1 MDKILTSEAL
11 IRFSDCDPMGHL
23 NNMRYLDYFLNARED
38 QLKQYACFDIYQHIK
53 KTGQIWVM
61 FQNKITYLKP
71 VFYNHTVLISSRII
85 GMSKKSIKVE
95 MQMKDAGTGDLK
107 CVLWMIAVYFDTLR
121 NQSAEHQPEIEAM
134 LQQYLSPVV
143 QQTFDER
150 VKYLQEKY
158 RTN

>member
-1 MDKILTSEAL
+1 MDKVLTSEAL

-38 QLKQYACFDIYQHIK
+38 HLKKYADFDIYAHVK

-71 VFYNHTVLISSRII
+71 VFYNNLVTISSRII
-85 GMSKKSIKVE
+85 GFSKKSIKVE
-95 MQMKDAGTGDLK
+95 MQMKDAHTRDLK
-107 CVLWMIAVYFDTLR
+107 CVLWMIAVYFDTQR

-134 LQQYLSPVV
+134 LQRFLSPVE

-150 VKYLQEKY
+150 VSFLQGK
-158 RTN
+158 

>member
-1 MDKILTSEAL
+1 
-11 IRFSDCDPMGHL
+11 
-23 NNMRYLDYFLNARED
+23 
-38 QLKQYACFDIYQHIK
+38 
-53 KTGQIWVM
+53 
-61 FQNKITYLKP
+61 
-71 VFYNHTVLISSRII
+71 
-85 GMSKKSIKVE
+85 